1 MNRAHQLP
9 PGSVRTPGLRRRGIR
24 LGTVLLVVLAA
35 SCGGD
40 DDADESVT
48 NDATAASVTVATEP
62 ADESA
67 DADAVSTPSVDDVA
81 NCLAD
86 AGWETTGNDELLTPQ
101 QQTDLE
107 TVFGQVDGLTFTGV
121 AFAGSISFFQTPD
134 QATER
139 AKQLS
144 ETAVVLVPVGPVL
157 ISVGAGSEYEDAIA
171 AAESCLA

>member
-1 MNRAHQLP
+1 MNRAHQLAP
-9 PGSVRTPGLRRRGIR
+9 ASARTPGLRRRGIR
-24 LGTVLLVVLAA
+24 LGTALLVVLAA

-48 NDATAASVTVATEP
+48 TDATAAPATVATEP
-62 ADESA
+62 ADES
-67 DADAVSTPSVDDVA
+67 DAVSAPSVDDVA
-81 NCLAD
+81 SCLAD
-86 AGWETTGNDELLTPQ
+86 AGWETTRNDELLTPQ

-121 AFAGSISFFQTPD
+121 AFAGAISFFQTPD

-171 AAESCLA
+171 VAESCLA